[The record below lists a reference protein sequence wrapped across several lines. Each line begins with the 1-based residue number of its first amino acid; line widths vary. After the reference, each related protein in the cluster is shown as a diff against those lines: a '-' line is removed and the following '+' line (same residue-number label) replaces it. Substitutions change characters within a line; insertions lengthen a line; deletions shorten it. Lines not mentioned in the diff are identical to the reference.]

1 MRNCKKNICALM
13 LVALVA
19 TGCELLHQDRVVAR
33 VGDAA
38 LHESALVEATA
49 GLTGEDSTKVAD
61 KFVEQWVRSQ
71 VKIMEAERVLAS
83 SKGEIDRLVEEYRT
97 SLMNNRLDQQYL
109 TGRMDTLITDSMV
122 RRYFDSHRSDFV
134 MDRAVV
140 KGRIVRLPDDY
151 RQSVKLFKLMGS
163 KSEDSQQD
171 FLDLCAKNNFELHT
185 FDNWVDFNEFLS
197 YLPVRRDKNYD
208 YLLSGDKIRE
218 MADVDSKYFIEISD
232 VIKQGADAPYERV
245 ADRVRRILFNQ
256 RRAELVG
263 FYNDSLYNAALVEG
277 IITIENID

>member
-1 MRNCKKNICALM
+1 M